1 LDPFFNS
8 FDTEFS
14 YLRTKFKEI
23 LQEEAELNEIVQLV
37 GRDSLSEDQKL
48 VLEVAKIIR
57 EDYLQQDA
65 FSNYDYNC
73 PLYKSSGMMR
83 CIICYYEDARKTI
96 LESSG
101 EKKITWALIYT
112 HSKDQF
118 VKLSQMK
125 FQDPK

>member
-1 LDPFFNS
+1 M
-8 FDTEFS
+8 
-14 YLRTKFKEI
+14 
-23 LQEEAELNEIVQLV
+23 
-37 GRDSLSEDQKL
+37 

-101 EKKITWALIYT
+101 EKKNHLGFDL
-112 HSKDQF
+112 HS
-118 VKLSQMK
+118 
-125 FQDPK
+125 FQGPVR